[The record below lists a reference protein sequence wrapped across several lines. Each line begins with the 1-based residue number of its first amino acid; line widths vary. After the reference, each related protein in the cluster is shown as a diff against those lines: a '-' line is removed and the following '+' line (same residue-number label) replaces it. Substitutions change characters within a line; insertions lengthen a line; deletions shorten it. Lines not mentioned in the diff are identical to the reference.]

1 MLKKLKKSYLI
12 KGIKKPSHNLF
23 APLLSLFILSIGI
36 GFITT
41 LVPVLLNDQNA
52 SPWIMGL
59 MSTANYLGLIVGSFH
74 TERFILRVGHI
85 RAFSALASCITITTL
100 SHGFITHVEYW
111 LILRFLSGICLA
123 GLYVAI
129 ESWLISGSAVSARG
143 GVLALYMITLYGAN
157 GLGQFLIKFD
167 NNPPLFLFALATLF
181 ISFSIFPLSI
191 TKTNTPK
198 IDPPTAF
205 GLKKLLAHSLSGSIG
220 SFSSGLIMGSLY
232 GLYPVFI
239 ARNFSDSPL
248 QYYTSALIFGGML
261 LQYPVGRLSD
271 IIERR
276 TVLYSICFLSAFIC
290 MCFMFIPITPFI
302 GVLLSFILGGFTFT
316 IYPICISH
324 GCDTAKSEDIVS
336 TAQGL
341 LLLYSVG
348 AACGPI
354 AASCV
359 VNFFD
364 KQGLMIYI
372 VLVSLSCGIFL
383 YFRRLNTPPSMQDE
397 HFLPSAQTSAVLAE
411 LDPRGENVK

>member
-1 MLKKLKKSYLI
+1 MFNKLKISYLI
-12 KGIKKPSHNLF
+12 KGIKKPSHDLF
-23 APLLSLFILSIGI
+23 APLFSLFILSIGT
-36 GFITT
+36 GFLTT
-41 LVPVLLNDQNA
+41 LIPVLLNEQKA

-74 TERFILRVGHI
+74 TEKFILRVGHI

-143 GVLALYMITLYGAN
+143 RVLAFYMIALYGAN
-157 GLGQFLIKFD
+157 GCGQFLIKFD

-191 TKTNTPK
+191 TKAHTPK
-198 IDPPTAF
+198 IEEPAAF
-205 GLKKLLAHSLSGSIG
+205 GLKKLLDHSLSGSIG

-239 ARNFSDSPL
+239 ARNFLDSPL

-276 TVLYSICFLSAFIC
+276 TVLYSICFLSALIC
-290 MCFMFIPITPFI
+290 MCFIFLPITPLM
-302 GVLLSFILGGFTFT
+302 GVILSFILGGFTFT

-336 TAQGL
+336 TTQGM
-341 LLLYSVG
+341 LLLYSIG

-359 VNFFD
+359 VYFFD

-372 VLVSLSCGIFL
+372 TLVALSCGIFL
-383 YFRRLNTPPSMQDE
+383 YFRRINTAPIVQDE